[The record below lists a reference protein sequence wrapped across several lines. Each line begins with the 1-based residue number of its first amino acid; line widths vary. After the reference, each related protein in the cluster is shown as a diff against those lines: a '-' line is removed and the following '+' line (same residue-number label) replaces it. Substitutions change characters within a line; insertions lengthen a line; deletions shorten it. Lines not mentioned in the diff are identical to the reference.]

1 MQATAPAMTK
11 TTTTTT
17 TAVATNPSVSR
28 SPRTSLATPFATLSR
43 RACLRGV
50 GVGLA
55 LPFLEAMTPKRAR
68 AAGETPLRFLVV
80 TAPHG
85 MHMPAFTPKETGAN
99 YTLPPIL
106 APLADLKSHLSVVSG
121 LANYP
126 ASITTKE
133 FAGSHARGTGA
144 ILTQTP
150 LRFTAAKDIQN
161 GISIDQVIANRVKS
175 LTRLPSLEVGV
186 AAGSA
191 TGNCEDGYSCA
202 YLHNVSWSGPT
213 TFMPKE
219 VNPRALFNRVFAG
232 LPSSTTS
239 TPGVTPPPAPAA
251 NKDLLARKGILD
263 LVRGEANRLSTRLG
277 SRDRAKLDEYLTTVG
292 ELQRRVTDLEKNGA
306 APAPVVASCRPP
318 AAPAEGAPSTYEA
331 HLKVISDMLVM
342 AFACDVTRVATFMQE
357 DPFNSRSFSF
367 LGVSGNHH
375 NISHHGGSAEKH
387 AAIQK
392 INVFEVAQFAYLL
405 DKMTKV
411 QDADGQSL
419 LHNSIVIFTSE
430 FGDGDNHYHWDL
442 PVIVAGAAGGRWK
455 PGRHIAYPHKGASGP
470 GNKTDM
476 PMANLFIS
484 ALQAFN
490 IEAAT
495 FGSDG
500 EAPYGTK
507 PLTELAG

>member
-1 MQATAPAMTK
+1 MKPSGKSPLQPPMKAMPTQ
-11 TTTTTT
+11 
-17 TAVATNPSVSR
+17 
-28 SPRTSLATPFATLSR
+28 RTPLPTLSR

-55 LPFLEAMTPKRAR
+55 LPFLEAMTPKRAH
-68 AAGETPLRFLVV
+68 AAGEAPLRFLAV

-85 MHMPAFTPKETGAN
+85 MHMPAWTPKETGAN

-106 APLADLKSHLSVVSG
+106 APLAALKSQVSVLSG

-161 GISIDQVIANRVKS
+161 GISIDQMIANRVKS

-186 AAGSA
+186 AAGST

-202 YLHNVSWSGPT
+202 YLHNVSWSGAT
-213 TFMPKE
+213 TFLPKE

-232 LPSSTTS
+232 LPA
-239 TPGVTPPPAPAA
+239 VTPQGVMTPPAAA
-251 NKDLLARKGILD
+251 NKDLLHRKGILD
-263 LVRGEANRLSTRLG
+263 LVRGEATRLSTRLG

-292 ELQRRVTDLEKNGA
+292 ELQRRVGDLEKAGG
-306 APAPVVASCRPP
+306 APAPMVAACTPP
-318 AAPAEGAPSTYEA
+318 AAPAEGTPSTYEA
-331 HLKVISDMLVM
+331 HLKLLADMLVM

-411 QDADGQSL
+411 QDANGQSL

-442 PVIVAGAAGGRWK
+442 PVLVAGAAGGRWK
-455 PGRHIAYPHKGASGP
+455 PGRHIAYPHKGTSGP

-476 PMANLFIS
+476 PMANLFVS

-490 IEAAT
+490 IEATT

-507 PLTELAG
+507 PLAELAG